1 MNRKEKNSKN
11 CVISEDLVLAV
22 IREKVG
28 IYKQGLDLYIK
39 GLVSTKEFLR
49 FRAEIACQILTYLFD
64 VFDSVYCSSAVVCV
78 DVGCLKVLRH

>member
-1 MNRKEKNSKN
+1 MKGKEKNGKKY
-11 CVISEDLVLAV
+11 VISEDLVSAV

-28 IYKQGLDLYIK
+28 IYKQCLDLYIK

-64 VFDSVYCSSAVVCV
+64 VLDSVYCSSAVVCV
-78 DVGCLKVLRH
+78 EDGRLKVLRH